1 MWSPRRSASPALI
14 IVANWREKTT
24 LSCILIFVKPSRKSL
39 ICANPFFSSR
49 LITVCLF
56 PLNLADKLRHKGLT
70 VMGLEEKKGFAQIN
84 DFLEGFTK
92 IKMHDKVVF
101 SRQFATMINAGLA
114 LLRGLHILEKQTSN
128 PRFRKII
135 GEVRQDVEGGMSLSD
150 ALEKHPVAFD
160 RLYVSM
166 VRAGEI
172 GGVLDQTLE
181 RVATQLEKDDSLRR
195 AVKSAMTYPVLIG
208 IFAILVMFGLILFVI
223 PIFAD
228 MYASLGGQLP
238 LLTRIMV
245 FLSDFLRAFWFIVF
259 PLIFLLVYGIRRLK
273 NSRPGTEVWDRV
285 RLKLPMKLGDIIQK
299 IAVARFS
306 RTLATLVSSGV
317 PILQAIEITGK
328 TSGNT
333 VIEYAMKD
341 VQENIKSGDS
351 IARPLEKV
359 SVFQP
364 MVTQMI
370 AIGEETG
377 ALDTMLHKISDFYE
391 DEVDASVKS
400 LTSII
405 EPIMMIFVGGV
416 VGLVVVSM
424 YLPIFNLF
432 QLVQ

>member
-1 MWSPRRSASPALI
+1 MATYTYTARPERGAPITGVIQGDSKAAVAADLRR
-14 IVANWREKTT
+14 R
-24 LSCILIFVKPSRKSL
+24 
-39 ICANPFFSSR
+39 
-49 LITVCLF
+49 
-56 PLNLADKLRHKGLT
+56 GLT
-70 VMGLEEKKGFAQIN
+70 VLSLDEKKSLGDLN
-84 DFLEGFTK
+84 DLLEGLTK
-92 IKMHDKVVF
+92 IKLRDKVVF

-114 LLRGLHILEKQTSN
+114 LLRALFILEEQTQN

-135 GEVRQDVEGGMSLSD
+135 TAVRQDVEAGMPLSD
-150 ALEKHPVAFD
+150 AIEKHPVAFD

-172 GGVLDQTLE
+172 GGVLDQTLD
-181 RVATQLEKDDSLRR
+181 RLATQLEKDDSLRR
-195 AVKSAMTYPVLIG
+195 SIKSAMTYPILIG
-208 IFAILVMFGLILFVI
+208 VFAILVLFGLIIFVI
-223 PIFAD
+223 PIFAG
-228 MYASLGGQLP
+228 MYNDLGGQLP

-245 FLSDFLRAFWFIVF
+245 GLSDFMRAFWFVVF
-259 PLIFLLVYGIRRLK
+259 PAIFLAVYGLRRLK
-273 NSRPGTEVWDRV
+273 RTPQGTAAWD
-285 RLKLPMKLGDIIQK
+285 RLKLRLPMKIGPIIQK

-333 VIEYAMKD
+333 VIERAMDEVKE
-341 VQENIKSGDS
+341 QIKSGES

-359 SVFQP
+359 PVFPP

-377 ALDTMLHKISDFYE
+377 ALDTMLHKVADFYE
-391 DEVDASVKS
+391 DEVDAAVKS
-400 LTSII
+400 LTSIL
-405 EPIMMIFVGGV
+405 EPIMMIFIGGI

-432 QLVQ
+432 KLVK